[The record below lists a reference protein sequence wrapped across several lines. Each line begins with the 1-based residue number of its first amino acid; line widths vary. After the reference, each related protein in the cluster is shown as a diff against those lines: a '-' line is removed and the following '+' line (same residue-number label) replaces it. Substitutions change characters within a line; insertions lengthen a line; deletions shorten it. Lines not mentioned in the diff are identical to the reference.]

1 MELSGP
7 IPARVDS
14 AAKTMLL
21 DLIDDAAKAGWT
33 LGRICG
39 VLELDRARAWRWRH
53 RQATGRLTDATPGGN
68 AIHGLLDWEEAEI
81 LAVFE
86 EWGCGSRVPRLSRSW

>member
-1 MELSGP
+1 MGGPPGKSSLGLSGP

-21 DLIDDAAKAGWT
+21 DLIDDAVKAGWT

-39 VLELDRARAWRWRH
+39 VL
-53 RQATGRLTDATPGGN
+53 
-68 AIHGLLDWEEAEI
+68 
-81 LAVFE
+81 AVFE
-86 EWGCGSRVPRLSRSW
+86 EWRRSRFKHAPRAPTETD